1 MKRLICSFIG
11 ILALLLAG
19 CSAPVWEDTSGAH
32 SSLSSASSPADNHT
46 AAATGKTSPSSSP
59 ATDLGGS
66 DIVPSSAPLPQQT
79 TSSVE
84 RSGSSSPST
93 NTPKPS
99 RPATTSSAT
108 SSATSLRPAPT
119 RPSRSTT
126 TTTRKATVTGG
137 AEFSSFA
144 GEVLRL
150 VNVEREKAG
159 LPPLST
165 DAPLTAAAEVRARE
179 IVSLFDH
186 TRPDGSSCFTVLDGY
201 AYRAAG
207 ENIAYGQSSPEQ
219 VMNSWMNSPGHRAN
233 ILSASFNRMG
243 IGVYQAGRTIY
254 WTQLFVQA

>member
-19 CSAPVWEDTSGAH
+19 CSAPVREDTSSAH
-32 SSLSSASSPADNHT
+32 SSLSAASSPADNHT

-59 ATDLGGS
+59 APDLGGS
-66 DIVPSSAPLPQQT
+66 DIVPSSATLPPQS
-79 TSSVE
+79 TSSAE

-99 RPATTSSAT
+99 RPTTT

-119 RPSRSTT
+119 RTSRPTT

-179 IVSLFDH
+179 IASLFDH
-186 TRPDGSSCFTVLDGY
+186 TRPDGSSCFTILDGY

-233 ILSASFNRMG
+233 ILSASFNRIG
-243 IGVYQAGRTIY
+243 IGVHQEGRTIY